1 MRRKE
6 GWLKVFLRHENPNIV
21 MLQKTKREV
30 CDRWFVGSV
39 WTIRNEAWASFPV
52 CGALGGVIVVKGALG
67 LRAARCHPS
76 APRLKAGDA
85 PSRRRCLGTQ
95 GAT

>member
-52 CGALGGVIVVKGALG
+52 CGALGGVIVVKGAPG

-76 APRLKAGDA
+76 APRLKASNA
-85 PSRRRCLGTQ
+85 PS
-95 GAT
+95 